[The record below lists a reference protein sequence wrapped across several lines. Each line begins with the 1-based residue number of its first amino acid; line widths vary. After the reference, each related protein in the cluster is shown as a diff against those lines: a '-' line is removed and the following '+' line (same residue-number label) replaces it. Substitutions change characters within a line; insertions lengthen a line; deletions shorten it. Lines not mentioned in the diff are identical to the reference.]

1 MNRIAYLIISFVLL
15 AVGCTNSDRT
25 DKSLVEIDSL
35 LDKGLVDSAYSRL
48 QVLSLDDMLLR
59 MIRHIII
66 C

>member
-35 LDKGLVDSAYSRL
+35 LDKGLVD
-48 QVLSLDDMLLR
+48 
-59 MIRHIII
+59 
-66 C
+66 